1 MKNLPKILPINTVFF
16 LFLTTNTSMKTY
28 LLLFFSILTI
38 LSCSKKAGNN
48 TPLPPKKIAFG
59 SCCFQLGDLSIFKTI
74 EKQNPDLYLALGDN
88 MYVDMLTFPGIL
100 TDSAALA
107 ASYTMLKNNPYF
119 RTFKERI
126 PFIATWDD
134 HDYGGNNKGN
144 EYPYKEVSQRLFLN
158 FFNEPKTSDRW
169 KRPGVYTSYYFGD
182 EAHRLQ
188 IIVLDTRTFLDVF
201 SAEPIAPTSDTSKRF
216 LGNAEWIWLKGELQK
231 PAQGRIVM
239 TSTQMLHEHNGY
251 ESWTNYP
258 HELARFF
265 QLIRDTRAEG
275 VFMVSGDVHWAELSK
290 QQPAGLYPLYDMTSS
305 GLNMLEFYPVANKYR
320 VGNATRDL
328 NFGMIDI
335 DWESNPINIALR
347 IYNQQGIVRIE
358 HTIPL
363 SELKF

>member
-1 MKNLPKILPINTVFF
+1 
-16 LFLTTNTSMKTY
+16 MKTHI
-28 LLLFFSILTI
+28 LLFISVFTLFSCT
-38 LSCSKKAGNN
+38 KTVENK

-74 EKQNPDLYLALGDN
+74 QKMNPDLYLALGDN

-107 ASYTMLKNNPYF
+107 TSYTMLKNNPYF
-119 RTFKERI
+119 KEFKQNT

-144 EYPYKEVSQRLFLN
+144 EYPHKEVSKRLFLN
-158 FFNEPKTSDRW
+158 FYNEPKSSERW
-169 KRPGVYTSYYFGD
+169 KHSGVYTSYYFGD

-201 SAEPIAPTSDTSKRF
+201 SAEPITPTNDTAKRF
-216 LGNAEWIWLKGELQK
+216 LGNEEWVWLKGELQK
-231 PAQGRIVM
+231 PAKVRIVM

-258 HELARFF
+258 HELERFF

-275 VFMVSGDVHWAELSK
+275 IFMVSGDVHWAELSK

-305 GLNMLEFYPVANKYR
+305 GLNMIESYPGANRYR

-335 DWESNPINIALR
+335 DWDSNPIKIVVR
-347 IYNQQGIVRIE
+347 VHNQQGIVRIE
-358 HTIPL
+358 QAISL
-363 SELKF
+363 SDLKF